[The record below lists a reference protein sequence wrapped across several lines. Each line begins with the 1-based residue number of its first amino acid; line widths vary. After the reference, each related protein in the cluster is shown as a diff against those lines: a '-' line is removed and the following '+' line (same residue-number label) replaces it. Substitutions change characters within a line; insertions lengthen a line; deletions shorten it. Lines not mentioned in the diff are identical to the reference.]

1 MHLHWHLQLKAICFL
16 RHLKPHIRNTVIYFF
31 FPFVSSRDFHWLV
44 IWCQFCFKR
53 NQSLVAICF
62 YFVIFLSFFAFS
74 ENKHS
79 IKIKQLVVFHLRVNI
94 NINNKQVFNFCNTTK
109 TEKTRLK
116 IPSIFFF
123 QLLYFWFELYL
134 ILYIK

>member
-1 MHLHWHLQLKAICFL
+1 MKYVKDVFAPTLTFTAKSNLFFKALKAAYQKHSYL
-16 RHLKPHIRNTVIYFF
+16 LFF
-31 FPFVSSRDFHWLV
+31 SFREQQRF
-44 IWCQFCFKR
+44 
-53 NQSLVAICF
+53 SLASYLMPILFQKKSITCCYMF
-62 YFVIFLSFFAFS
+62 ILLFFLSFFAFS

-123 QLLYFWFELYL
+123 QLLYF
-134 ILYIK
+134 